1 MYDVIIVGA
10 GASGTFCALSLKY
23 NNPNLNVLLL
33 EKNDKLGKK
42 LLITGNGR
50 CNIGNKNINISDYNS
65 NSSLEYFKK
74 IIETGSDNYAYLLKT
89 FGVFITNEEN
99 RLYPCSNQALTVCKS
114 FERALI
120 NYGVEVK
127 YNYDVNNIN
136 KVNDMFIINNSL
148 KSKMVVIATGGK
160 TYSKTGSTGMGYEL
174 LKSFGH
180 NITNLYPSLTSLKT
194 NFKYIKDLA
203 GVRVNSKVSLY
214 DSRCLVSEEKGQ
226 LQFTKDSLSGICIF
240 NLSRYIGKLID
251 NKKELSVRVD
261 FMPDNTFDELYDY
274 IKSFSNYNLEDAI
287 SCILNNKLA
296 MVIAKNIKLAGKK
309 VSSLSDSDLTI
320 AVENIKNMKFDII
333 GTGDFE
339 NAQVT
344 CGGVFLNEFT
354 SDLESNKC
362 KGLYAIGEVLD
373 VDGKCGGYNLS
384 CAFNSALIVSDI
396 ISKK

>member
-1 MYDVIIVGA
+1 M
-10 GASGTFCALSLKY
+10 
-23 NNPNLNVLLL
+23 
-33 EKNDKLGKK
+33 
-42 LLITGNGR
+42 
-50 CNIGNKNINISDYNS
+50 
-65 NSSLEYFKK
+65 
-74 IIETGSDNYAYLLKT
+74 
-89 FGVFITNEEN
+89 
-99 RLYPCSNQALTVCKS
+99 
-114 FERALI
+114 
-120 NYGVEVK
+120 
-127 YNYDVNNIN
+127 
-136 KVNDMFIINNSL
+136 
-148 KSKMVVIATGGK
+148 
-160 TYSKTGSTGMGYEL
+160 
-174 LKSFGH
+174 
-180 NITNLYPSLTSLKT
+180 
-194 NFKYIKDLA
+194 
-203 GVRVNSKVSLY
+203 
-214 DSRCLVSEEKGQ
+214 VSEEKGQ

-384 CAFNSALIVSDI
+384 WAFNSALIVSDI

>member
-65 NSSLEYFKK
+65 NSSLGDFKK

-251 NKKELSVRVD
+251 NKKELSVKVD

-384 CAFNSALIVSDI
+384 WAFNSALIVSNI

>member
-320 AVENIKNMKFDII
+320 AVENIKNMKFGII

-384 CAFNSALIVSDI
+384 WAFNSALIVSDI